1 MDIIEAARQ
10 GQGLIIL
17 EDDSAEQVKRAI
29 EKVSKI
35 TGVDGRQVAFEGQRI
50 IEGHGFAL
58 QVNSF
63 DLFECPDGYLLH
75 TYMDLG
81 PNWAVAEKTLQQTL
95 AGAPDR
101 RVARRA
107 HGLLVQKNLISSGH

>member
-35 TGVDGRQVAFEGQRI
+35 TGVDGRQVAFE
-50 IEGHGFAL
+50 
-58 QVNSF
+58 
-63 DLFECPDGYLLH
+63 GYLLH